1 MEKGLFR
8 NLLSIIRF
16 YKIRYIKALAML
28 VVSNGLLIVNPLI
41 FRKALGFVTSHRN
54 GVVGSIYFWVLL
66 LLTLAGFSSY
76 LKYRMRIAF
85 ISISRDEE
93 ANVRLK
99 LFERVQ
105 EQSRAFYDRH
115 GIGELI
121 SRLTNDISAYRD
133 VLGPGLMY
141 PMFWMTLVIPGSI
154 ALFVISPLLASVAV
168 MPLLLIPVSNTFFR
182 ERLYHVSAKLQQEL
196 AKLSNYVQESFSG
209 IKIIKSYG
217 VEKNVSDRFAKIC
230 AGLIK
235 PSLYFNCLQGILLPF
250 LNLLTKFATL
260 GIVVLYGILSFRGYS
275 QLNTADFLSFFW
287 IQSYVYFP
295 VLMLA
300 WVIPMYERGRAA
312 YDRLVDIYEE
322 PNEVTDSQTAT
333 LAIPENADISF
344 TGLDF
349 TYSGTSRPVFMDLNL
364 KIKAGTFVGITGPVG
379 AGKSTL
385 FRLLM
390 REYEIPRGM
399 ISIGNRDIHE
409 YPLKAFSTS
418 MVSVDQVPFLFSKS
432 IAENVFFGREET
444 SQAELEMVA
453 RFADL
458 HETVLEFPERYETL
472 VGERGVKLSGGQKS
486 RVAMAR
492 AFLVNRS
499 FLLLDDIFSAVDTK
513 TEARIF
519 KAIKKHFAGKTVLL
533 VTHRVNLLKEL
544 DRVIYMDEGKIV
556 EDGSPKV
563 LAKQKGYYAALVDLQ
578 SFSGEDE

>member
-1 MEKGLFR
+1 MEKGLFK
-8 NLLSIIRF
+8 NLLSIIKI

-41 FRKALGFVTSHRN
+41 FRKALGFVEIHKE
-54 GVVGSIYFWVLL
+54 GPLGSIYFWVALL
-66 LLTLAGFSSY
+66 LILAGVSSY
-76 LKYRMRIAF
+76 LKYRMRVAF

-99 LFERVQ
+99 LFERIQ

-121 SRLTNDISAYRD
+121 SRLTNDIGAYRD

-141 PMFWMTLVIPGSI
+141 PMFWMTLVVPGSI
-154 ALFVISPLLASVAV
+154 ALFVISPILASIALT
-168 MPLLLIPVSNTFFR
+168 PLLLIPLSNTFFR
-182 ERLYHVSAKLQQEL
+182 ERLYHVSGKLQQAL
-196 AKLSNYVQESFSG
+196 ASLSNYVQEAFSG

-217 VEKNVSDRFAKIC
+217 IEKIVGDRFVKLC
-230 AGLIK
+230 EELIK
-235 PSLYFNCLQGILLPF
+235 PNLYFNFLQGILLPF

-260 GIVVLYGILSFRGYS
+260 GTVILYGILAFQGYS
-275 QLNTADFLSFFW
+275 RLSTADFLSFFW

-322 PNEVTDSQTAT
+322 PNEVTDSQAAT
-333 LAIPENADISF
+333 LTIPESADISF
-344 TGLDF
+344 NRLDF
-349 TYSGTSRPVFMDLNL
+349 TYSGTSRPVFTDLNL

-399 ISIGNRDIHE
+399 ISIGEHDIHD
-409 YPLKAFSTS
+409 YPLRAFSSS

-444 SQAELEMVA
+444 SQEELEMVA

-458 HETVLEFPERYETL
+458 HETVLEFPERYDTL
-472 VGERGVKLSGGQKS
+472 VGERGLKLSGGQKS

-499 FLLLDDIFSAVDTK
+499 FLLLDDIFSAVDAK

-519 KAIKKHFAGKTVLL
+519 KAIKKHFAGKTVVL
-533 VTHRVNLLKEL
+533 VTHRVNLLNEL
-544 DRVIYMDEGKIV
+544 DRVIYMEEGKIV

-563 LAKQKGYYAALVDLQ
+563 LLKEKGYYAALADLQ
-578 SFSGEDE
+578 LFSGEEA